1 MRPIVSAVGSPGYRL
16 ARELA
21 QILTPLAGPNG
32 YTVKNFV
39 SFVETVKELQISPQ
53 DLLVSFDV
61 TNLFTQVPIMEA
73 LRVIEEKLAG
83 DQSLESRT
91 NIPVPHLVE
100 LVEFSL
106 RSSYLQFQ
114 DSFYEQI
121 DGAAM
126 GSPLLAIIANLYL
139 EHLKGAIRSA
149 PLQPKLLHRYVDDT
163 FVLWPRGQNGPHH
176 FHQHLNRQYPS
187 FQFIMEEE
195 KDHKIALLD
204 VLVTRNDDRL
214 ATSVYRKPTHTK
226 GTYVP
231 FHSNHQPKTITG
243 VMRGMR
249 DRAHRVYNPPTN
261 QKSYNISMRFSRQM
275 VFPPTW

>member
-1 MRPIVSAVGSPGYRL
+1 MRPIVSAVGSPCYRL

-53 DLLVSFDV
+53 DLLVSFNV

-100 LVEFSL
+100 LVEFFL

-126 GSPLLAIIANLYL
+126 GSPLLPIVANLYL
-139 EHLKGAIRSA
+139 EHLEGAIRSA

-163 FVLWPRGQNGPHH
+163 FVLWPREQNGPHH
-176 FHQHLNRQYPS
+176 FHQHLNSQYPS
-187 FQFIMEEE
+187 FQFTMEEE
-195 KDHKIALLD
+195 KDHKIAFLD
-204 VLVTRNDDRL
+204 DD
-214 ATSVYRKPTHTK
+214 VKPTHTK

-275 VFPPTW
+275 GFPPTW